1 MSKPSLYIIVF
12 VLLIVLQID
21 LFKKKKELV
30 SIKEPDF
37 ILGEISIIQS
47 LAVQQLFVDN
57 KELSLQVK
65 NGSLVKIIFGNNL
78 N

>member
-65 NGSLVKIIFGNNL
+65 NGSLVKIILGNNL

>member
-12 VLLIVLQID
+12 LLLIVLQID

-37 ILGEISIIQS
+37 ILGEIRIIQS

-65 NGSLVKIIFGNNL
+65 NGSLVKIILGNNL